1 MKLVKRLLVVSLLGG
16 MVASMSG
23 QTTFVFGSNNG
34 GGQAQSDLDGRSS
47 GSTISGGLTLTATA
61 NSGTF
66 NATASNGFGING
78 AGSGDTTTEFDE
90 DNSTSPV
97 KDFMTFRF
105 DQDVR
110 FIFLELSNF
119 GADEGYLTL
128 NASTIIIDS
137 GNFTFDPGIRLAA
150 NTDAILGF
158 TSGTGFALESLT
170 VIPESGTAALL
181 LGISVLG
188 LVMLGRRKTV
198 HARSSGPQQ

>member
-1 MKLVKRLLVVSLLGG
+1 MKLVKRLLFVSLLGG
-16 MVASMSG
+16 MVASVNG

-34 GGQAQSDLDGRSS
+34 GGQAQFDLDGRSS

-66 NATASNGFGING
+66 NATANNGFGING
-78 AGSGDTTTEFDE
+78 AGSGDSTTEFDE
-90 DNSTSPV
+90 DNSTSPF
-97 KDFMTFRF
+97 KDSMTFSF
-105 DQDVR
+105 DQDVT

-137 GNFTFDPGIRLAA
+137 GNFTFDPGVRLAA

-170 VIPESGTAALL
+170 VIPESGTAAVL
-181 LGISVLG
+181 LGIAVLG

-198 HARSSGPQQ
+198 HARSS